1 MDGPHIG
8 IVTPVFN
15 EQECLP
21 KLRDRLGKA
30 LDGLQCPYDVYLV
43 DDGST
48 DRTPAI
54 IQGYADKDA
63 RWHGIFLARNFGHQ
77 AAITA
82 GLRIAAGDVIV
93 VMDGDMQ
100 DEPELIP
107 AMLDRWRDGYDTVY
121 AIRGKRKENVL
132 RRLAYW
138 LFYRLANRMSGERVP
153 VDAGDFCL
161 MSRQVVDAVNALPE
175 NSRFVRGLRAWV
187 GFRQTGIIVERS
199 TRAAGK
205 SKYSMTKLFGLAFDG
220 LLGFSWAPLRAVSI
234 AGFLSIVAAFGYL
247 AVIIAMKLDGRI
259 DLAGWTSVVF
269 LVIWFGGMILLSL
282 GVIGEYLGRT
292 YAEVKGRPSYIVAR
306 TTDEPDSSSAERAD
320 GARLGVIKERVMSA
334 ALVVPGAGGVG
345 DPGPLVSPVFG
356 ESDFHAGR

>member
-8 IVTPVFN
+8 VVTPIYN

-21 KLRDRLGKA
+21 HLRTRLGKV
-30 LDGLQCPYDVYLV
+30 LDGLNCPYDVYLV

-48 DRTPAI
+48 DRTATI
-54 IQGYADKDA
+54 IQGYADEDS

-100 DEPELIP
+100 DEPEHIP
-107 AMLDRWRDGYDTVY
+107 AMLERWRNGYDTVY
-121 AIRGKRKENVL
+121 AIRGKRKENVF

-138 LFYRLANRMSGERVP
+138 LFYRLVNRMSGERVP

-175 NSRFVRGLRAWV
+175 NNRFVRGLRAWV
-187 GFRQTGIIVERS
+187 GFRQTGIIVERNS
-199 TRAAGK
+199 RAAGK
-205 SKYSMTKLFGLAFDG
+205 SKYSMAKLFGLAFDG
-220 LLGFSWAPLRAVSI
+220 LLDFSWAPLRAVSI

-247 AVIIAMKLDGRI
+247 AVIVAMRLNGRI
-259 DLAGWTSVVF
+259 DVAGWTTVVF

-306 TTDEPDSSSAERAD
+306 TTEERGSSVDARVDECKP
-320 GARLGVIKERVMSA
+320 GAIKERVMA
-334 ALVVPGAGGVG
+334 KALVVPGAGRVD
-345 DPGPLVSPVFG
+345 DPAPLVSPVFG
-356 ESDFHAGR
+356 ETDFHAGR

>member
-8 IVTPVFN
+8 VVTPIYN

-21 KLRDRLGKA
+21 QLRARLGMV
-30 LDGLQCPYDVYLV
+30 LDGLNCPYDVYLV

-48 DRTPAI
+48 DRTPTI
-54 IQGYADKDA
+54 IQGYADDDS

-107 AMLDRWRDGYDTVY
+107 AMLERWRNGYDTVY
-121 AIRGKRKENVL
+121 AIRSERKETVFH
-132 RRLAYW
+132 RLAYW
-138 LFYRLANRMSGERVP
+138 LFYRLANRMSGERMP
-153 VDAGDFCL
+153 VDAGDFSL

-187 GFRQTGIIVERS
+187 GFRQTGIKVKRNS
-199 TRAAGK
+199 RAAGK
-205 SKYSMTKLFGLAFDG
+205 SKYSMVKLIRLAFDG

-247 AVIIAMKLDGRI
+247 AVIIAMKLNGRI
-259 DLAGWTSVVF
+259 DVAGWTTVVF

-282 GVIGEYLGRT
+282 GVIGEYVGRT

-306 TTDEPDSSSAERAD
+306 TTDKRGTSSAARAD
-320 GARLGVIKERVMSA
+320 GSELGVIKERVMSA
-334 ALVVPGAGGVG
+334 ALVVPGAGRVG
-345 DPGPLVSPVFG
+345 DPGPPVSPVFS
-356 ESDFHAGR
+356 ESDFHAGK